1 MAIDVAYADIGKLMS
16 RLGDGR
22 SRAGTFNDGAAAGVA
37 AAGNADPASRGCEG
51 FDSRPQASQSNATQD
66 SDTRL
71 MDISTY
77 RLWAIGTHGSKHP
90 GKPATNRGSR
100 DKF

>member
-1 MAIDVAYADIGKLMS
+1 MAIDVAYAEIGKLVS

-22 SRAGTFNDGAAAGVA
+22 SRAGTFSDGAAAA
-37 AAGNADPASRGCEG
+37 AAGNAEPASRGCEG

-71 MDISTY
+71 MNIST
-77 RLWAIGTHGSKHP
+77 H
-90 GKPATNRGSR
+90 
-100 DKF
+100 